1 MGRRERFTE
10 FRDDTAAARRAREIV
25 VPAEHAADDERP
37 SGPVYPAL
45 VMGLGNPGAQYGN
58 TRHNVGAWCVNL
70 LARRHRVELER
81 AGRVDRAVITIDG
94 RQLVIARPRSYMN
107 ESGPPIAA
115 EVKRMGVDPRALVV
129 IYDELDLPVG
139 RVRMRLQG
147 GHGGNNGMR
156 SIIAA
161 LGTPEFARIRIGID
175 RPYDDGRP
183 VREPDRVAGWV
194 LSAPSPGDRRAL
206 EAAVVAVADAIERA
220 ARDGLA
226 IAMERL
232 NAGPDPGAGAPGEPG
247 TR

>member
-1 MGRRERFTE
+1 MGRRERFAD
-10 FRDDTAAARRAREIV
+10 FRDDSPSARRARTVIV
-25 VPAEHAADDERP
+25 PGEPAPVEDDAP
-37 SGPVYPAL
+37 AGPIYPML
-45 VMGLGNPGAQYGN
+45 VMGLGNPGAQYGG

-70 LARRHRVELER
+70 LARRHHVALER
-81 AGRVDRAVITIDG
+81 AGRVDRAEIVVDG
-94 RQLVIARPRSYMN
+94 RPLVIARPRSYMN

-115 EVKRMGVDPRALVV
+115 EVKRLGIAPAQLIV

-161 LGTPEFARIRIGID
+161 VDTSEFARIRLGID

-183 VREPDRVAGWV
+183 VRDPDRVAAWV
-194 LSAPSPGDRRAL
+194 LSPPSSAERRLL
-206 EAAVVAVADAIERA
+206 EAAIEATADAIERA
-220 ARDGLA
+220 AREGLA

-232 NAGPDPGAGAPGEPG
+232 NARPDPDG
-247 TR
+247 TVVG